1 MSHSQQINHQSSP
14 KINKKILVAEDGI
27 LNQEL
32 VKNLLEAWDCE
43 VDIAENGLE
52 ALNKIITTD
61 YDLVLMD
68 IQMPVMDGLTATR
81 EIRNLAK
88 PGKSNLLIL
97 AFTSVDYGDIAKYR
111 EAGMND
117 YIIKPYTEET
127 LYSKITNLLS
137 GNKAETSDYQHKD
150 PSLVENKKPK
160 LYDLAMI
167 ETIGKN
173 NDAFTSKMIVMFV
186 DIVSQDFNKLKEEA
200 AKENWVAVGQ
210 YAHKMKSTLA
220 NMSVRSAL
228 GFIGSLETQSEEPL
242 NQIKLLEAE
251 IAKVTGQIKS
261 DFPHLF

>member
-1 MSHSQQINHQSSP
+1 MSHSEQINHQTSL
-14 KINKKILVAEDGI
+14 KISKKILVAEDGL
-27 LNQEL
+27 LNQVL
-32 VKNLLEAWDCE
+32 VKNLLEAWDCD

-52 ALNKIITTD
+52 ALNKVIDTD

-81 EIRNLAK
+81 EIRSLAK

-117 YIIKPYTEET
+117 YIIKPYTEEN
-127 LYSKITNLLS
+127 LYSKITNLLA
-137 GNKAETSDYQHKD
+137 GNNVVRSDHEHQD
-150 PSLVENKKPK
+150 ENLIKSKKPK

-167 ETIGKN
+167 EMIGKN
-173 NDAFTSKMIVMFV
+173 NDAFTSKMIVMFI
-186 DIVSQDFNKLKEEA
+186 DIVTQDFNKLKEEA

-220 NMSVRSAL
+220 NMSVSSAL
-228 GFIGSLETQSEEPL
+228 GFISSLETQSGEPL

-251 IAKVTGQIKS
+251 IAQVTSQIKS